1 RTTARQHHAPLAR
14 LDAPR
19 PRRSP
24 GRRSELVPV
33 SVDVASA
40 VADASRHRLQAEL
53 PGRPW
58 PPGARGASTRH
69 VRAGHPGQPGATV
82 RRPAVVSAMRGGGA
96 RSPRHSGRCRPR
108 LQFLPPRQ
116 PAGDCAGRLARGS
129 PRPPADGNRARRG
142 VISRRLTT
150 KESLMRSMTALLAGL
165 ALAVALAG
173 CSQKTGVAAAADA
186 MGATNLNSI
195 QFSGSGTNY
204 AYGQAY
210 TPGGPW
216 PRFEVKT
223 YTAAVDYKTP
233 AMRLDMLRAQGE
245 HPPKGGGA
253 QPFATDQRTIQ
264 VVSGKDAWSEGGAQ
278 PAPNRGAETE
288 RLRQIWLTPHGV
300 IKAAMA
306 SGVAGE
312 GKAFTFKAE
321 GRDVKVTLNDQNLV
335 DRVEYLTTNSVVG
348 DVPVE
353 LTYSDY
359 AKFGDIQFPKHI
371 VEKQDGLPT
380 LDIMVSEVQP
390 NAAVSLP
397 VPPNVASAP
406 VPPATPMVTIEKVGD
421 GLWSVNGAGTRSLA
435 VEFADHITMLE
446 GPTSDA
452 RSKAANDLVRK
463 TVPNKPITEVVNTHA
478 HYDHA
483 GGLREYVAE
492 GITVIT
498 HESNKDFYEKAWARP
513 RT

>member
-1 RTTARQHHAPLAR
+1 
-14 LDAPR
+14 
-19 PRRSP
+19 
-24 GRRSELVPV
+24 
-33 SVDVASA
+33 
-40 VADASRHRLQAEL
+40 
-53 PGRPW
+53 
-58 PPGARGASTRH
+58 
-69 VRAGHPGQPGATV
+69 
-82 RRPAVVSAMRGGGA
+82 
-96 RSPRHSGRCRPR
+96 
-108 LQFLPPRQ
+108 
-116 PAGDCAGRLARGS
+116 
-129 PRPPADGNRARRG
+129 
-142 VISRRLTT
+142 
-150 KESLMRSMTALLAGL
+150 MRSMTALLAGL

-513 RT
+513 RTVEDTAPTSNQPKIETVGDKKVLSDRTRTVELYYLAGHGHHTGQLIAYLPKERILMYGDGYNPPAGDEIRTPERGPEFAAQLVQKVNELKLNPDRIAPVHGRVVPYKNLLIAFNLEGASRGTR